1 MRRVASLSFAPAVL
15 VGAVVALAPAAAHA
29 QADPP
34 KPLKVVTSDTIVIGP
49 PQPGDAG
56 YRPPLFA
63 AQPITLYLN
72 RCTGGCRISPG
83 SRTEDSALNDISS
96 IAEINANIP
105 EFSFDQATWDT
116 VVACVRDT
124 YLPYDVTVVT
134 EPPTVPHVEMVVA
147 GRSQDIGLT
156 RDNGTLLGIA
166 PSTGNCS
173 LGGNWIAYT
182 FAAAHAGITRDPL
195 PQALC
200 ATISHEAGHVL
211 GLEHINN
218 CDDPM
223 TYREGCGQKFFRNVT
238 YSCAD
243 LNAAGGFVEMP
254 CKCGIPLATHR
265 RLMTNVG
272 PGSVTIPPPT
282 VTIVSPAPGP
292 VNGGFGMQ
300 VTAVD
305 RRGLNSLEIKVNGWS
320 WVMLPGQF
328 NRTTPYIVNLPAEL
342 PPGVMDLEAIA
353 CGDTGSCATATV
365 TVTEG
370 AACTNADTCL
380 AGQRC
385 DEGRCLW
392 DPPTLDIG
400 ATCTYDQA
408 CLSLTCE
415 DLGDGGICTQACQG
429 GPNDTCPEGF
439 VCSAGVG
446 QDGFCMS
453 DEPTDEGGCCQTGAG
468 SRGPLLALGLGGA
481 VALLLGRRRRR

>member
-15 VGAVVALAPAAAHA
+15 VGAVVALAPAAAYA

-34 KPLKVVTSDTIVIGP
+34 PPLKVVTSDTIVIGP

-63 AQPITLYLN
+63 AQPVTLYLN

-83 SRTEDSALNDISS
+83 SRAEDSALNDISS
-96 IAEINANIP
+96 IASINANVP
-105 EFSFDQATWDT
+105 EFPFDQATWDT

-223 TYREGCGQKFFRNVT
+223 TYREGCGQKFFRNVN

-243 LNAAGGFVEMP
+243 INAAGIFVEMP

-265 RLMTNVG
+265 RLITNVG
-272 PGSVTIPPPT
+272 P
-282 VTIVSPAPGP
+282 A
-292 VNGGFGMQ
+292 
-300 VTAVD
+300 
-305 RRGLNSLEIKVNGWS
+305 R
-320 WVMLPGQF
+320 
-328 NRTTPYIVNLPAEL
+328 
-342 PPGVMDLEAIA
+342 
-353 CGDTGSCATATV
+353 
-365 TVTEG
+365 
-370 AACTNADTCL
+370 
-380 AGQRC
+380 
-385 DEGRCLW
+385 
-392 DPPTLDIG
+392 
-400 ATCTYDQA
+400 
-408 CLSLTCE
+408 
-415 DLGDGGICTQACQG
+415 
-429 GPNDTCPEGF
+429 
-439 VCSAGVG
+439 
-446 QDGFCMS
+446 
-453 DEPTDEGGCCQTGAG
+453 
-468 SRGPLLALGLGGA
+468 SRS
-481 VALLLGRRRRR
+481 RRRP